1 MSMQRTPPYAGYE
14 MVRHRDTPYFAPG
27 LHGGLTALYLLSGRW
42 DLSRLSDASADAT
55 PSIAPFYTEV
65 RFWVVLLL
73 AVSSM
78 LLSVGASTERRTR
91 VRLVILPLVAFLA
104 YLVLTVAWAPGTA
117 LGLHKAYELVLVGV
131 ASVSIGRILSGGNS
145 GHAIRWMWGTVLLTS
160 GVLAAVA
167 LKTLVASSGIGDRLA
182 VLGGGPNVF
191 ARIMGYLALAALYFW
206 RRHGL
211 EWMFM
216 PFIAVSLVL
225 VLLSGSRGGLVAL
238 LAALT
243 TFVVL
248 DVRILGRLL
257 LGVLI
262 VGGVFLL
269 VAMYTDIGRAAIDA
283 YDMRIQGLLLHEQYT
298 AGRTDLYRSAYQL
311 GLAAP
316 LLGQGLAA
324 FPARGLG
331 VYPHNLFLEAF
342 AEGGM
347 VGLSLLCLTL
357 GAGAVAMF
365 RLRARPDGAAVG
377 GFVLMLV
384 ASQFSGD
391 LYDSRAVFAFL
402 VAASAGRAMAALPAS
417 SRAASRS
424 NVPTIEH
431 MVPVIRRPEP

>member
-1 MSMQRTPPYAGYE
+1 ML
-14 MVRHRDTPYFAPG
+14 RHRETPYFVPG

-42 DLSRLSDASADAT
+42 DLSRLSDVSADDTPAT
-55 PSIAPFYTEV
+55 IPPFHTEI

-73 AVSSM
+73 AASSL
-78 LLSVGASTERRTR
+78 LLSVGTSTERRTR
-91 VRLVILPLVAFLA
+91 VRLVILPLVVFLA
-104 YLVLTVAWAPGTA
+104 YLVLTVAWAPGTT

-167 LKTLVASSGIGDRLA
+167 VKTLVASHGIGDRLA

-211 EWMFM
+211 EWVFM
-216 PFIAVSLVL
+216 PVVAVSLVL
-225 VLLSGSRGGLVAL
+225 VLLSGSRGGLIAL
-238 LAALT
+238 VAALA
-243 TFVVL
+243 TFIVL
-248 DVRILGRLL
+248 DVRVLGRLVV
-257 LGVLI
+257 GVLI

-283 YDMRIQGLLLHEQYT
+283 YDMRIQALLLHEQYT
-298 AGRTDLYRSAYQL
+298 AGRTDLYRSAYQF

-316 LLGQGLAA
+316 VLGQGLAA

-331 VYPHNLFLEAF
+331 VYPHNLFLEVF
-342 AEGGM
+342 AEGG
-347 VGLSLLCLTL
+347 VIGLSLLCLTL
-357 GAGAVAMF
+357 AAGTIAMF
-365 RLRARPDGAAVG
+365 RRRARSDGATVG

-402 VAASAGRAMAALPAS
+402 VAASAGRAMAVLSAS

-424 NVPTIEH
+424 DVPTIED
-431 MVPVIRRPEP
+431 MVPVTRRPQS